1 MISLVA
7 GGETRPADW
16 RVRWYKGRYLYPYD
30 SFFKHWSV
38 FLDPSQGQN
47 LKSYGIEVQ
56 HVTTDDHGEWQVRTT
71 NEDEEIS
78 STGTF
83 YVTVA
88 KEPKDIKILC
98 LNKVTS
104 NMEECDDQ
112 VTHFNASFSICLKY
126 SLVKQ
131 KFYE

>member
-1 MISLVA
+1 M
-7 GGETRPADW
+7 
-16 RVRWYKGRYLYPYD
+16 
-30 SFFKHWSV
+30 
-38 FLDPSQGQN
+38 
-47 LKSYGIEVQ
+47 KSYGIEVQ

-71 NEDEEIS
+71 NEDGDIS
-78 STGTF
+78 TTGTF

-112 VTHFNASFSICLKY
+112 VTHFNALFSIFGCESSPISRNVR
-126 SLVKQ
+126 SLVSQ
-131 KFYE
+131 LVSQCAIAE

>member
-1 MISLVA
+1 MGIPDQQT
-7 GGETRPADW
+7 GGFVGTKVSIHICPI
-16 RVRWYKGRYLYPYD
+16 
-30 SFFKHWSV
+30 FFKLER
-38 FLDPSQGQN
+38 FLDPSQGQD

-71 NEDEEIS
+71 NEDGDIS

-112 VTHFNASFSICLKY
+112 VTHFNVHFQHFLC
-126 SLVKQ
+126 V
-131 KFYE
+131 

>member
-1 MISLVA
+1 MVQ
-7 GGETRPADW
+7 
-16 RVRWYKGRYLYPYD
+16 RYLYPYL
-30 SFFKHWSV
+30 SYFFFKLER
-38 FLDPSQGQN
+38 FLDPSQGQD

-112 VTHFNASFSICLKY
+112 VTHFYVFMSD
-126 SLVKQ
+126 V
-131 KFYE
+131 

>member
-1 MISLVA
+1 M
-7 GGETRPADW
+7 
-16 RVRWYKGRYLYPYD
+16 
-30 SFFKHWSV
+30 
-38 FLDPSQGQN
+38 
-47 LKSYGIEVQ
+47 KSYGIEVQ

-78 STGTF
+78 SAGTF

-88 KEPKDIKILC
+88 KEPKEIKILC

-112 VTHFNASFSICLKY
+112 VTHFYVSIFVCLMIYALFQSHPPYNRY
-126 SLVKQ
+126 SSYKQ
-131 KFYE
+131 MDTWMTFK

>member
-1 MISLVA
+1 MGIPDQQT
-7 GGETRPADW
+7 GGFVGTK
-16 RVRWYKGRYLYPYD
+16 VSVSIFVLF
-30 SFFKHWSV
+30 FFKLER
-38 FLDPSQGQN
+38 FLDPSQGQD

-56 HVTTDDHGEWQVRTT
+56 HVTADDHGQWQMRTT
-71 NEDEEIS
+71 NEDGDIS

-112 VTHFNASFSICLKY
+112 VTHFNVHFQHFLC
-126 SLVKQ
+126 V
-131 KFYE
+131 

>member
-1 MISLVA
+1 MVQ
-7 GGETRPADW
+7 
-16 RVRWYKGRYLYPYD
+16 RYLYPYL
-30 SFFKHWSV
+30 SYFFFKLER
-38 FLDPSQGQN
+38 FLDPSQGQD

-56 HVTTDDHGEWQVRTT
+56 HVTADDHGQWQMRTT
-71 NEDEEIS
+71 NEDGDIS

-112 VTHFNASFSICLKY
+112 VTHFNVHF
-126 SLVKQ
+126 
-131 KFYE
+131 